1 MSIILR
7 VDGLLGKMNGTVY
20 GEQVKAAN
28 EHMTMLEKNPQRF
41 MSYFQDCRVRYAA

>member
-20 GEQVKAAN
+20 GEQVIAPPAAGQTTLTGTTATTLAPVIAAN
-28 EHMTMLEKNPQRF
+28 WQ
-41 MSYFQDCRVRYAA
+41 

>member
-20 GEQVKAAN
+20 GEQVSPNKVTAKEADRKKRI
-28 EHMTMLEKNPQRF
+28 HPSAIM
-41 MSYFQDCRVRYAA
+41 